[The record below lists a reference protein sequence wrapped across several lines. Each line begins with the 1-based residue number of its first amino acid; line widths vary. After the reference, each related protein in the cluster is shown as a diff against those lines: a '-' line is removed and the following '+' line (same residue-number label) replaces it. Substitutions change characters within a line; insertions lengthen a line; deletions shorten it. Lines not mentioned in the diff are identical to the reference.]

1 MSTNRYDLK
10 AKNIHTDSDKAK
22 LLYISSA
29 KYGGDW
35 FSVPHTHNCAE
46 LFYVIGGKGQFL
58 VTDRSFTI
66 TAGDM
71 VIVNPHVEHTE
82 TSLAASPLE
91 YIVMGIEGLELNM
104 DDGSDHSFCIIN
116 FYDDGSDVQFYLKT
130 MLKEIEGK
138 DMGFETLCQ
147 DLLDILL
154 IKLLRKTKFSKVL
167 SSTQE
172 SLSSDTVALR
182 RYIENHYR
190 EPLTLDLLAQNVH
203 MNKFH
208 LAHMFSKEFGL
219 SPFNYIQQLRI
230 QESKELL
237 STTDYPLS
245 QIAGMCGFSSPSY
258 FSQRFRSSTGISPA
272 EYRKQNKKK
281 DDGGA

>member
-130 MLKEIEGK
+130 MLKEIERK

>member
-104 DDGSDHSFCIIN
+104 DDGSDHSCCIIN

>member
-91 YIVMGIEGLELNM
+91 YVVMGIEGLELNM

>member
-130 MLKEIEGK
+130 MLKEIEQK

-272 EYRKQNKKK
+272 EYRKQNKEK
-281 DDGGA
+281 DDGGE